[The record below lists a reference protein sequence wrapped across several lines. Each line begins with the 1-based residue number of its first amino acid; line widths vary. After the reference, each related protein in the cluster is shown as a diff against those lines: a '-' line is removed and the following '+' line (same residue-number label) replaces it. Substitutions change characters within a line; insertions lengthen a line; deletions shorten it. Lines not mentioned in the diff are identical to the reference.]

1 MNIPTTLNALP
12 VLVVLVKFLKVLLET
27 VNWFVP
33 VTELNAAIPT
43 MEEILVAT
51 ELFVLDVLRSVT
63 VFPETVSGPAVTA
76 VPEILIPW
84 ILLLV

>member
-12 VLVVLVKFLKVLLET
+12 VLVVLVKFLNVLLET
-27 VNWFVP
+27 VNWLVP
-33 VTELNAAIPT
+33 ETVLNALKPT
-43 MEEILVAT
+43 MEEILLAT
-51 ELFVLDVLRSVT
+51 ALFVLDVFRSVI

-76 VPEILIPW
+76 VPDILIPW